1 MQDTQYITG
10 FTAGELTPWLSSRFD
25 LQAYRRGAA
34 LLSNFEVLPYGGIQR
49 RRGTEYIDNAAEQG
63 GAIRLVPFHFS
74 ENDALMLELFPGGM
88 RVYRDGMLL
97 CSEGEQ
103 PYVASTPWK
112 TADEIAAL
120 RFTQVNDV
128 IYVTCPTRCPHRLE
142 RRADTDWSC
151 VEMYPDPFPRE
162 TYLLQDTEIHVQ
174 LEQNG
179 SYAKLETVSPA
190 PEFTP
195 EMVRNENIITEVNV
209 PARTYFMNESIS
221 FTAIATPDLSTA
233 TVTYGTVCKEYDES
247 SKLYYYYTV
256 YNAYMPEYFNGS
268 KSARDYPD
276 CFLPGVLWLTKDNMP
291 YEVCR
296 DWEVRTNGEWNAV
309 WELWRS
315 YDSFST
321 HANCMN
327 WRWTR
332 IRTFEQTAYSERQ
345 NWAVSGSES
354 EPCRMVLVCRAA
366 SSDKP
371 GPNIYFRSQGGTR
384 EYRWEIVYYYN
395 PRKVRAELRSYYA
408 DSCGSFRTR
417 SWSFGAFGWRNGFP
431 SFSGVHQGR
440 LWLGGIR
447 GLPTTLIASAT
458 GDFRNFRV
466 SSEADGALH
475 LTLATDNQSRICWIY
490 PSRNLLIGT
499 TESEWVLSS
508 ADGSPLSATS
518 AAFQRQ
524 SSIGSENLSA
534 AGVENIVFYV
544 QRGGKRLREISYKL
558 EADGYTSVDTGILAE
573 HLFRSGIREWVV
585 QHGDS
590 SRVWVLMH
598 DCTVAV
604 LTMNAEQQVTAWQ
617 RVDFNGRQ
625 VLQLAALPSTQ
636 HSGDELWLV
645 LRNGQSGVISIE
657 RIAAVE
663 QFADGLMKMETN
675 ASGRYS
681 VPHLAGMHVM
691 VYPEAAPAEAKAI
704 TIESDGTFAYDA
716 KGDFCIG
723 APYRSELQTMPY
735 ESERSF
741 NSIRQLGRVRLRLLD
756 STPAFHYRASCA
768 EHWEQYEPAQEAL
781 TSPYTGS
788 VCVSHMPI
796 PGVGQGFSLYVDGNS
811 DFRLLSMSIEFDFH
825 GK

>member
-10 FTAGELTPWLSSRFD
+10 FTAGELTPWLSTRFD

-34 LLSNFEVLPYGGIQR
+34 LLRNFEVQPYGGVQR
-49 RRGTEYIDNAAEQG
+49 RRGSEYIGMAANQG
-63 GAIRLVPFHFS
+63 GALRLVPFHFS

-88 RVYRDGMLL
+88 RVYRDGALL
-97 CSEGEQ
+97 CNDAGEA
-103 PYVASTPWK
+103 YTASTPWT
-112 TADEIAAL
+112 TADELASL

-128 IYVTCPTRCPHRLE
+128 IYVTCPTCCPYRLE
-142 RRADTDWSC
+142 RRADTDWRC

-162 TYLLQDTEIHVQ
+162 TYLLQDTELRVQ
-174 LEQNG
+174 MEQNG

-195 EMVRNENIITEVNV
+195 EMVRNESIITEVDV

-221 FTAIATPDLSTA
+221 FTAVATPDLSTS
-233 TVTYGTVCKEYDES
+233 TVVYGTVCKEYDEC

-256 YNAYMPEYFNGS
+256 YNTYVPEYFNGS

-276 CFLPGVLWLTKDNMP
+276 CFLPGVLWLTADNMP

-315 YDSFST
+315 YDTLST
-321 HANCMN
+321 HANCLN

-332 IRTFEQTAYSERQ
+332 IRSFDQTAYSERQ
-345 NWAVSGSES
+345 NWAVSGSEN
-354 EPCRMVLVCRAA
+354 EPCRMVLVCRA
-366 SSDKP
+366 SSTDKP
-371 GPNIYFRSQGGTR
+371 GPNIFFRSQGGTR
-384 EYRWEIVYYYN
+384 EYRWEIIYYYN
-395 PRKVRAELRSYYA
+395 PRKVRAELRSFYA

-417 SWSFGAFGWRNGFP
+417 SWSFGAFGWRNGYP
-431 SFSGVHQGR
+431 SFSGVHHGR
-440 LWLGGIR
+440 LWMGGIR

-466 SSEADGALH
+466 SSDADGALH

-490 PSRNLLIGT
+490 PARNLLIGT
-499 TESEWVLSS
+499 SENEWVLSS

-518 AAFQRQ
+518 ASFQRQ
-524 SSIGSENLSA
+524 SSIGSDNLPA
-534 AGVENIVFYV
+534 AGVENTVFYV

-585 QHGDS
+585 QHSDS
-590 SRVWVLMH
+590 SRVWALMH
-598 DCTVAV
+598 DKSVAV

-617 RVDFNGRQ
+617 RVDFNGRE
-625 VLQLAALPSTQ
+625 VLHLAALPSIRYG
-636 HSGDELWLV
+636 GDELWLV
-645 LRNGQSGVISIE
+645 LRNVQSGAVSIE
-657 RIAAVE
+657 RITATE
-663 QFADGLMKMETN
+663 QFADGLLKLERN
-675 ASGRYS
+675 DSGMYS
-681 VPHLAGMHVM
+681 APHLAGMQAI
-691 VYPEAAPAEAKAI
+691 VYPASSPSASRLVVVGTDGVFFYHA
-704 TIESDGTFAYDA
+704 ESDFY
-716 KGDFCIG
+716 IG

-735 ESERSF
+735 ESERTF

-756 STPAFHYRASCA
+756 CTPAFHYRASCA
-768 EHWEQYEPAQEAL
+768 EQWERFEPTQEL
-781 TSPYTGS
+781 LPVPYTGS
-788 VCVSHMPI
+788 VRVSHMPI